1 MARTSWEKLAESLTI
16 DSFSFFMM
24 ITCATLL
31 STVGS
36 FQILR
41 ASLNRLCSSTAQ
53 RTVLKAGIHGNPAP
67 RIMHSELSVNSDRN
81 SKLIIVGDVHGC
93 LEELKILLTRCSYEK
108 ERDKVIFVGD
118 LVNKGPSSAEV
129 IRFVRGMGASCVRG
143 NHDDDALYYALK
155 AKDDTAVLPA
165 HYQYVKDLSRYID
178 IANSEVNS
186 WHDNSSYCVY
196 QQLF

>member
-1 MARTSWEKLAESLTI
+1 
-16 DSFSFFMM
+16 
-24 ITCATLL
+24 
-31 STVGS
+31 
-36 FQILR
+36 
-41 ASLNRLCSSTAQ
+41 
-53 RTVLKAGIHGNPAP
+53 
-67 RIMHSELSVNSDRN
+67 MHSELSVNSDRN